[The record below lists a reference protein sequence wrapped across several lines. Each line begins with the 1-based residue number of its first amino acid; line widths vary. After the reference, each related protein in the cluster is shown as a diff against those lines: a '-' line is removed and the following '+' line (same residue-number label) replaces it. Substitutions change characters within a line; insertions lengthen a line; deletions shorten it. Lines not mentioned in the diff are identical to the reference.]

1 MSEYWYVSDLIIS
14 LTTIPPRMDKIA
26 PTLRDLLQQS
36 ADVKEIRLYIP
47 RSYKRFDFTPDDIP
61 ALPEGITLCLVD
73 EDLGPAT
80 KILPAARDFQGQDV
94 EILFCDDDQP
104 YDSGWAQRF
113 LDARKLQPG
122 CCIVANGYDLEHRP
136 AGAQYYIERDQ
147 APRAKKR
154 IKGVG
159 YRLFRLATL
168 LQVKPRPF
176 LEDGYVDI
184 LEGFRGV
191 MIRPEFIPPEAFDIP
206 DILWTVDDPWL
217 SGHLTRNG
225 VPIWLYADAP
235 PWQQP
240 YKAHFSDRLGAFV
253 YKDHGRLEA
262 DTAVIEY
269 FRNTY
274 GIWQDREPAHSA
286 SHGAA
291 RQAG

>member
-1 MSEYWYVSDLIIS
+1 LNA
-14 LTTIPPRMDKIA
+14 TRRP
-26 PTLRDLLQQS
+26 
-36 ADVKEIRLYIP
+36 
-47 RSYKRFDFTPDDIP
+47 
-61 ALPEGITLCLVD
+61 
-73 EDLGPAT
+73 GP
-80 KILPAARDFQGQDV
+80 
-94 EILFCDDDQP
+94 
-104 YDSGWAQRF
+104 
-113 LDARKLQPG
+113 
-122 CCIVANGYDLEHRP
+122 
-136 AGAQYYIERDQ
+136 
-147 APRAKKR
+147 KKR

-176 LEDGYVDI
+176 TEDGYVDI

-240 YKAHFSDRLGAFV
+240 YKAHFSHRLGAFV
-253 YKDHGRLEA
+253 YKDHGRLKA

-269 FRNTY
+269 FRETY

-286 SHGAA
+286 A
-291 RQAG
+291 RQVG